1 VPASVPDRPG
11 GLDGPPPEAPDSTP
25 HYQPKL
31 DLQSPI
37 GDTGDHLRRTEHYE
51 VETDVDR
58 DSLTFWNL
66 YESRDPKTLGEMF
79 RGSCGY
85 SGYPDVITFS
95 AARQAE
101 NDKQAKVALKHR
113 LEAEAARVRAE
124 AAQRAVDAI
133 RAAFDLSDS
142 TWEWKL
148 WGEVGEAAG
157 QDLPDFLGRE
167 LDEARKPEQRKLAI
181 RKLLRPLLSS
191 AKENTREEFPEDYR
205 EAEDK
210 DDFYID
216 YLTDI
221 VGFIVLDVEQP
232 Q

>member
-1 VPASVPDRPG
+1 MTT
-11 GLDGPPPEAPDSTP
+11 LNAPTANRIT
-25 HYQPKL
+25 L
-31 DLQSPI
+31 TLRSPI
-37 GDTGDHLRRTEHYE
+37 GDTGDHLERIEVYE
-51 VETDVDR
+51 VEP
-58 DSLTFWNL
+58 SAKGYTFWQM
-66 YESRDPKTLGEMF
+66 YESRAPQTLGQWIK
-79 RGSCGY
+79 GSCGY
-85 SGYPDVITFS
+85 GYPDAISFA

-101 NDKQAKVALKHR
+101 NDKAAKQAHKHR
-113 LEAEAARVRAE
+113 VEAEAARVRAE

-142 TWEWKL
+142 MWEWKL

-167 LDEARKPEQRKLAI
+167 LNEARKPEQRALAI
-181 RKLLRPLLSS
+181 RKLLRPLLTD
-191 AKENTREEFPEDYR
+191 AKANTREEFPEDYR

-210 DDFYID
+210 DDFYAD

-221 VGFIVLDVEQP
+221 VGFIVQDVEQP